1 MASEAEQRPGG
12 RLRRAPA
19 LARAW
24 SLLFVVLCL
33 MLCVPRAVQAQENGA
48 PLPPFRVYATAD
60 GMSQAEVGVLAQDQS
75 GYLWMGTLRGLNRFD
90 GSRFTS
96 FTIAEGL
103 RQNHLTALLVDGRN
117 RVWVGDAQGGVS
129 MVKDDAVRLTIS
141 PPPGPVSPVAGLYE
155 WRDQLLVATQGNGLW
170 IVTVPGTGTDADPTK
185 APDWI
190 KLEGLPENI
199 DQLLGDR
206 RQLALRSGT
215 EVWSADVGTNP
226 TFRRLQVQGTQLA
239 RSPTGAIWSAGVDGK
254 PFNLSEATDSQSQL
268 NTAFKRFLPTPEGEL
283 WQIVGDRLV
292 APDGQQ
298 RTLPTSDILTM
309 FRDREGTL
317 WLGSSKGLIRFL
329 GFRFD
334 HFPLGDSRDGRLVW
348 SIERDLDG
356 RFWFGTDNSL
366 LTLSNGSVEIQ
377 NGRLQIPDGPVR
389 DLLLDDTGGL
399 WVAVRGI
406 GLFRVAVD
414 QMTASIVSGTESL
427 EILDLAL
434 TDDGGLWFSTFSN
447 GVLRLNPTSG
457 ELLRSDLPR
466 NAGVYTI
473 TASGPAGVWA
483 GVSGVGVFSLS
494 YDKQRGI
501 TQSRLADR
509 GQLNSPFIGQ
519 IAMTGNDSAWISTA
533 GGGIYRY
540 RDEVLENLG
549 AGTPLASQ
557 NVYLIEPIDERSLL
571 VGGDE
576 GVYQFDLT
584 TGAVYRHHA
593 LNGFIATE
601 PNVHATYRA
610 SEDSLWIGTVS
621 GVTRMDMSQPLPAVA
636 VPKAE
641 IVSFRTGSGRELKG
655 TVDPLRPQDGG
666 IIASFRA
673 VSLLE
678 PDQLEFSYRLSGFDA
693 DFQAG
698 DESGIAQYLGLSD
711 GAYEFQVRARIAGNP
726 WGPVASHRVA
736 ILPPLWQRPA
746 FVLSAVLVLLLVI
759 YGVVWF
765 WTRQIARIN
774 QRLREEVAERT
785 RSIEQA
791 RLRLEQTNELLE
803 YQANYDELT
812 GLINRRSFE
821 AKLLEAWSK
830 PVSEGRFSYL
840 MCMDLDQFKVVND
853 TCGHAAGDQLLCQVA
868 DLVSGQLRDGDI
880 MGRLGGDEFGLIIH
894 DCTREEALEEA
905 EKVRAAVEELQ
916 FPWESE
922 VFRIGVSIG
931 GLPIDKDIGDVN
943 ELHQMADA
951 ACYSAKEAGRN
962 QVHLV
967 QGDKDLAL
975 QRRGEMRWVQ
985 RLHDAMEHN
994 RFALYGQKIAP
1005 VDPNVKEPERMEVLL
1020 RMRDMETRK
1029 LIPPGAF
1036 LPSAERYGLSIKL
1049 DEWVVTNLLK
1059 SLFLHESFNAGGRHY
1074 WVNLSGASVGDPKFC
1089 QKLLNLM
1096 KDSPLPPGMVNFE
1109 ITETAVIRSVNE
1121 AARLIS
1127 ALKEMGCAF
1136 ALDDFG
1142 SGLSSFGYL
1151 KKLKVDYLKIDG
1163 MFVRDI
1169 VSDKTDR
1176 IFVKS
1181 IIDIAHTLN
1190 IKAIAEFV
1198 EDDEI
1203 LEVIRSLGADYVQGY
1218 GIHRPELLAPSF
1230 PARQM
1235 SPGGPLADLMKAG
1248 VN

>member
-1 MASEAEQRPGG
+1 ME
-12 RLRRAPA
+12 
-19 LARAW
+19 
-24 SLLFVVLCL
+24 
-33 MLCVPRAVQAQENGA
+33 AQENGA
-48 PLPPFRVYATAD
+48 PLAPFRVYATAD
-60 GMSQAEVGVLAQDQS
+60 GMSQAEVGALAQDQT

-90 GSRFTS
+90 GRQFTS
-96 FTIAEGL
+96 FTIAKGL
-103 RQNHLTALLVDGRN
+103 RQNHLTALLVDGRD
-117 RVWVGDAQGGVS
+117 RVWAGDAGGGVS
-129 MVKDDAVRLTIS
+129 MVEDDTVRLTIP
-141 PPPGPVSPVAGLYE
+141 PPPGPVSAVSGLFE

-170 IVTVPGTGTDADPTK
+170 IVTVPGMTDAGDPTET
-185 APDWI
+185 PDWA
-190 KLEGLPENI
+190 KLEGLPEVI

-206 RQLALRSGT
+206 RQVFLRSGT
-215 EVWSADVGTNP
+215 AVWAAEVGNNP
-226 TFRRLQVQGTQLA
+226 SFRRLDSTSIQLA
-239 RSPTGAIWSAGVDGK
+239 RSPTGAIWSAREDGT
-254 PFNLSEATDSQSQL
+254 PLNLSDATTSPSRL
-268 NTAFKRFLPTPEGEL
+268 TPGFKRFLPTPEGEL

-298 RTLPTSDILTM
+298 RTLPTSDILTL

-334 HFPLGDSRDGRLVW
+334 HFPLSDSRDGRLVW
-348 SIERDLDG
+348 SIERDLEG
-356 RFWFGTDNSL
+356 HLWFGTDNSL
-366 LTLSNGSVEIQ
+366 LTLRDAVVATQ
-377 NGRLQIPDGPVR
+377 NDRLGIPTGPVR
-389 DLLLDDTGGL
+389 DLLLDEAGAL
-399 WVAVRGI
+399 WVAVRGE
-406 GLFRVAVD
+406 GLFRVDAD
-414 QMTASIVSGTESL
+414 QLTASLVPGTEAL
-427 EILDLAL
+427 EILDLAQ
-434 TDDGGLWFSTFSN
+434 TEDGGLWLSTFAS
-447 GVLRLNPTSG
+447 GVLRLDTTSG
-457 ELLRSDLPR
+457 ELLRSTLPR
-466 NAGVYTI
+466 NSGVYTI
-473 TASGPAGVWA
+473 AASGPAEVWA
-483 GVSGVGVFSLS
+483 GVSGVGVLVLS
-494 YDKQRGI
+494 YDSRRGI
-501 TQSRLADR
+501 TQNRLADR
-509 GQLNSPFIGQ
+509 DQLNSPFIGQ
-519 IAMTGNDSAWISTA
+519 IAMTDENAAWISTA

-540 RDEVLENLG
+540 SDGVMENLG
-549 AGTPLASQ
+549 AGTPLESQ
-557 NVYLIEPIDERSLL
+557 NVYLIEPIDDRSLL

-576 GVYQFDLT
+576 GLYQFDLT
-584 TGAVYRHHA
+584 TGAVFRHHA

-621 GVTRMDMSQPLPAVA
+621 GATRMDLSQPLPEVA

-666 IIASFRA
+666 VVASFRA
-673 VSLLE
+673 VSLFE

-693 DFQAG
+693 DFKAG
-698 DESGIAQYLGLSD
+698 DDSRTAQYLGLGD

-726 WGPVASHRVA
+726 WGPVASHRLA

-746 FVLSAVLVLLLVI
+746 FVLTAVLVLLLVI
-759 YGVVWF
+759 YAVVWL

-821 AKLLEAWSK
+821 AKLLEAWSN
-830 PVSEGRFSYL
+830 PASEDRFSYL

-880 MGRLGGDEFGLIIH
+880 MGRLGGDEFGLIVR

-905 EKVRAAVEELQ
+905 EKVRATVEELQ

-1005 VDPNVKEPERMEVLL
+1005 VDPTVKEPERMEVLL

-1059 SLFLHESFNAGGRHY
+1059 SLFLHESFNAGGRNY

-1127 ALKEMGCAF
+1127 ALKEMGCSF

-1198 EDDEI
+1198 EDDDI

-1230 PARQM
+1230 PARQV